1 MMNLNR
7 WGTGVE
13 VLDNYTSGVGTGVE
27 VLDNYTSGV
36 GTGTCFIMPYD
47 LTTLTSSKKKV
58 RDVPFHE
65 TIAKCACK
73 IEVKIHV
80 MHSL

>member
-1 MMNLNR
+1 MIQVG
-7 WGTGVE
+7 WGP
-13 VLDNYTSGVGTGVE
+13 
-27 VLDNYTSGV
+27 
-36 GTGTCFIMPYD
+36 GTCFIMPYD

-58 RDVPFHE
+58 RDVPFYE
-65 TIAKCACK
+65 TISKCACK